1 MKRSTK
7 KRIKEKIKIWYSLVY
22 SKVFKNYLE
31 NGEFNL
37 DEICRGIIEV
47 SSVIRCLCREEKKK
61 LRISYVGYEIPNPY
75 ESYGYESLEKIEL
88 DLRYMSDRF
97 HDPKKLLWLLYV
109 PSEVARLK
117 REATV

>member
-7 KRIKEKIKIWYSLVY
+7 KRIKKKIQIWYSLVY

-37 DEICRGIIEV
+37 DEICRGIVEV
-47 SSVIRCLCREEKKK
+47 SSVICCLCREEK
-61 LRISYVGYEIPNPY
+61 RISYVGYEIPNPY
-75 ESYGYESLEKIEL
+75 ESYGYKSLENIEL

-97 HDPKKLLWLLYV
+97 HDPKKMLWLLYV

>member
-47 SSVIRCLCREEKKK
+47 SSVIRCLCREEK
-61 LRISYVGYEIPNPY
+61 RISYVGYKIPNPY
-75 ESYGYESLEKIEL
+75 ESYGYKNLEKIKS
-88 DLRYMSDRF
+88 DLRYISDRF
-97 HDPKKLLWLLYV
+97 YDPKRLLWLLYV